1 MDPRLVKYATADV
14 PRYTSY
20 PTAVQF
26 QNDFPHE
33 TWKGWLAAL
42 PEDATLSVYIHVPF
56 CRQMC
61 WYCGCHTSVPNTYDR
76 AARYVERL
84 LKEIDITAPLLSV
97 RKGQVTHFHFG
108 GGTPTYLT
116 EEDLARIVEHVRA
129 RFGLADGAEVA
140 IEMDP
145 RTFSAEKAKALA
157 DMGFNRGSFGVQ
169 DFNERVQRLVNRI
182 QPYEM
187 VAQCVQDL
195 RNAGIEAVNFDLM
208 YGLPGQTVDSV
219 VETARQAAGLRP
231 DRIAVFGYAHVPWF
245 KKHQKMIRDEDL
257 PDIDARY
264 EQARAIER
272 TLIEEGYTPI
282 GLDHYAREGDP
293 MIAALENGT
302 LRRNFQGYTVDP
314 ADALLGFGCS
324 AISSMPQGYAQAA
337 RDMAR
342 WATAIEEGRLTIDRG
357 LTYTPEDRM
366 RGEIIEKLMCFLR
379 VRPAEIVARHG
390 FPEESIADAWEK
402 LRPLAADG
410 LCEIT
415 ADGEVIVPD
424 EHRLFV
430 RTVASAFDAH
440 YRPAP
445 NRHAKAV

>member
-1 MDPRLVKYATADV
+1 MDPRLEKYATADV

-26 QNDFPHE
+26 RSDFPHE

-42 PEDATLSVYIHVPF
+42 PEDATLSVYVHIPF

-61 WYCGCHTSVPNTYDR
+61 WYCGCHTTVPNTYER

-84 LKEIDITAPLLSV
+84 LKEIEMTAPLV
-97 RKGQVTHFHFG
+97 PGPKGRVTHFHFG

-116 EEDLARIVEHVRA
+116 EEDLGAIVEKVRTLFDFA
-129 RFGLADGAEVA
+129 PEAEIA

-145 RTFSAEKAKALA
+145 RTFSAEKAQALA
-157 DMGFNRGSFGVQ
+157 AMGFNRGSFGVQ
-169 DFNERVQRLVNRI
+169 DFNPKVQALVNRI
-182 QPYEM
+182 QPYDM
-187 VAQCVQDL
+187 VAQCVADL
-195 RNAGIEAVNFDLM
+195 RAAGIRNVNFDLM

-219 VETARQAAGLRP
+219 VETARMAAGLEP

-257 PDIDARY
+257 PDIHARY
-264 EQARAIER
+264 AQAIAIGE
-272 TLIEEGYTPI
+272 TLKENGYVAI
-282 GLDHYAREGDP
+282 GLDHYARADDP
-293 MIAALENGT
+293 MAEALRNGT

-324 AISSMPQGYAQAA
+324 AISSLPQGYAQAS

-357 LTYTPEDRM
+357 LEYTAEDRM
-366 RGEIIEKLMCFLR
+366 RAEIIEKLMCFLR
-379 VRPAEIVARHG
+379 VRPAEIAERHG
-390 FPEESIADAWEK
+390 FDPQTLADAWEK
-402 LRPLAADG
+402 LKPLAADR
-410 LCEIT
+410 LCRIE
-415 ADGEVIVPD
+415 DGEVIVP
-424 EHRLFV
+424 EEMRLFV
-430 RTVASAFDAH
+430 RTVASAFDAY
-440 YRPAP
+440 YRPVP